1 MLLCSPTMRHPHIVS
16 LHIAMNFMIFSRHNF
31 PSFIADYIAVLN
43 VCFMYSLTVAAT
55 VDATALR
62 SAPRKK
68 KLTNVARIINFFFI
82 PYY

>member
-1 MLLCSPTMRHPHIVS
+1 MRHPHIVS